1 MNKNK
6 NYPVALEEAFSIFF
20 NLLNDKNSQVD
31 RLKKSNSD
39 LWKTILFKLK
49 VDWTYNSNS
58 IEGSTFT
65 RGDTIFFLNEGLTV
79 KGKPLK
85 DHLDTRN
92 HADAIDLLFDIV
104 SNKREISESII
115 KEINALLLLGL
126 KSTPAMTP
134 EGQIIQKK
142 ATSGQYKIQA
152 NHVLQQ
158 DGTLH
163 KYIEPIKVQSEMEAL
178 VKWINENI
186 DKKHPCYVASV
197 AHYNMVRIHPFDDG
211 NGRGARILM
220 NLILLK
226 KGFFPA
232 VIRMENRQ
240 DYIEALQ
247 QADRNNLKP
256 FIEFI
261 TKELIVTLE
270 DIINNIE
277 SMGTSMK

>member
-1 MNKNK
+1 MSKNK

-65 RGDTIFFLNEGLTV
+65 RGDTLFFLNEGLTV

-142 ATSGQYKIQA
+142 ATSGQYKTQA
-152 NHVLQQ
+152 HHVLQQ

-247 QADRNNLKP
+247 QADRNNLEP

-270 DIINNIE
+270 DIINNLE

>member
-1 MNKNK
+1 MSDNK
-6 NYPVALEEAFSIFF
+6 NYPVALEKKMNLFF
-20 NLLNDKNSQVD
+20 KLLNNKNSQVD
-31 RLKKSNSD
+31 RLKNTNAD
-39 LWKTILFKLK
+39 LWEAILFKLK
-49 VDWTYNSNS
+49 VDWTYNSNR
-58 IEGSTFT
+58 IEGSSFT

-85 DHLDTRN
+85 DHLDARN
-92 HADAIDLLFDIV
+92 HADAIDFLFDIIT
-104 SNKREISESII
+104 NKREISESII
-115 KEINALLLLGL
+115 KEINALLLLGV

-134 EGQIIQKK
+134 DGRAIEKK
-142 ATSGQYKIQA
+142 ATPGQYKTQA

-163 KYIEPIKVQSEMEAL
+163 KYIEPIKVQIEMESL

-186 DKKHPCYVASV
+186 DKKHPCYIASI
-197 AHYNMVRIHPFDDG
+197 AHYNMVRIHPFDDA

-247 QADRNNLKP
+247 QADNNNLEP

-261 TKELIVTLE
+261 SKELIVTLE

-277 SMGTSMK
+277 SMNSK

>member
-1 MNKNK
+1 MSKNK

-142 ATSGQYKIQA
+142 ATSGQYKTQA